1 MPTVNNNFS
10 SLITAIDTKAQSLA
24 ASTTNPKDLVF
35 LGKTLEALN
44 ITGTVADVIAQG
56 DTQVAAVNAAGA
68 TQVAAVAAQGSGYAS
83 LANPTFTGT
92 MNADN
97 LTMSGNLTVN
107 GTTTT
112 INTATLDVEDKNI
125 TVAKN
130 AADSAAANGGGLTV
144 DGAGATFNYASSGDK
159 WTTNKGLDV
168 GGTLEIDE
176 VFEKF
181 LMNNTTSG
189 TYDWNCLDQ
198 GVLNLYVDQLAN
210 RTINLRGDGST
221 TLDSVMD
228 GGQSLSLALL
238 VKNGSTPYYPN
249 VIQIDGS
256 AVTPKWQGGSAPT
269 SGTASGIDVYTFSIL
284 KTASATFT
292 VLATVAAFA

>member
-107 GTTTT
+107 GTQTVL
-112 INTATLDVEDKNI
+112 NTATLTVDDLNI
-125 TVAKN
+125 TVADG
-130 AADSAAANGGGLTV
+130 AADAAAANGAGLTV
-144 DGAGATFNYASSGDK
+144 DGASATLTYASATDN
-159 WTTNKGLDV
+159 WNFNKGLDV
-168 GGTLEIDE
+168 NGVSELDGIFETVGIGT
-176 VFEKF
+176 
-181 LMNNTTSG
+181 TTTG
-189 TYDWNCLDQ
+189 TQNFSAKTV
-198 GVLNLYVDQLAN
+198 GVIYITANATTN
-210 RTINLRGDGST
+210 RTINFRGDGST
-221 TLDSVMD
+221 TLDSMMD
-228 GGQSLSLALL
+228 IGQSFSCAALFAQ
-238 VKNGSTPYYPN
+238 GSSAYYLN
-249 VIQIDGS
+249 AFQIDGS
-256 AVTPKWQGGSAPT
+256 SVTPLWQGGSAPT
-269 SGTASGIDVYTFSIL
+269 AGNASGIDAYSFTII
-284 KTASATFT
+284 KTGGATFKL
-292 VLATVAAFA
+292 LASVVQFA